1 MMGNEQIETLKPLK
15 TWSHL
20 SKQRKRPSEYEIVT
34 SNLHFHTNNKGKPFE
49 IGQDAKMND
58 WYLKYRN
65 NSPLVHENWDAFR
78 DPEQLVYRTYNI
90 LQEGQESYVTGLLN
104 QFSERGND
112 QMISKEWAAD
122 LARLYAPGRY
132 LFHALQMISAY
143 LHQMS
148 PASTLSNLATYQSAD
163 HLRWVTHT
171 AYRTCELA
179 KTWADVGFGEKERE
193 YWENETAWQG
203 FRELAEKALVTWD
216 WAEATIVLDVILK
229 PAVSA
234 AVLKQLGLAGAENG
248 DTLLSLLNDAQMR
261 DAERHQRQT
270 QKLIEFALDHEANEA
285 IIQGWIDKWLPL
297 ADKAV
302 EAYCKELTDLP
313 DATQEAKAYM
323 TSVRYSLGLK

>member
-1 MMGNEQIETLKPLK
+1 MSNEQTETLKPLK

-34 SNLHFHTNNKGKPFE
+34 ANLHFHTNNKDKPFE
-49 IGQDAKMND
+49 VGQGAKMND

-65 NSPLVHENWDAFR
+65 NSPLKHEDWDAFR

-90 LQEGQESYVTGLLN
+90 LQEGQEAYVTGLLN

-112 QMISKEWAAD
+112 QMISKQWAAD
-122 LARLYAPGRY
+122 LARLYTPSRY
-132 LFHALQMISAY
+132 IFHTLQMIAAY

-148 PASTLSNLATYQSAD
+148 PASTISNLGTYQSAD

-179 KTWADVGFGEKERE
+179 KTWPDVGLGEKERE
-193 YWENETAWQG
+193 HWENDPAWQG
-203 FRELAEKALVTWD
+203 FRELAERALVVWD
-216 WAEATIVLDVILK
+216 WAEATIVLEVVLK

-234 AVLKQLGLAGAENG
+234 ALQKQLGLAGAENG

-261 DAERHQRQT
+261 DSERHQRQT
-270 QKLIEFALDHEANEA
+270 QKLIEFALSNEDNPS
-285 IIQGWIDKWLPL
+285 IIQGWVDKWQPL
-297 ADKAV
+297 ADKAI
-302 EAYCKELTDLP
+302 ESYCSALTDLP
-313 DATQEAKAYM
+313 DAAEEAKAYM
-323 TSVRYSLGLK
+323 TSIRHSFDLK

>member
-1 MMGNEQIETLKPLK
+1 MSNEQTETLKPLK

-34 SNLHFHTNNKGKPFE
+34 ANLHFHTNNKDKPFE
-49 IGQDAKMND
+49 VGQGAKMND

-65 NSPLVHENWDAFR
+65 NSPLKHEDWDAFR

-90 LQEGQESYVTGLLN
+90 LQEGQEAYVTGLLN

-112 QMISKEWAAD
+112 QMISKQWAAD
-122 LARLYAPGRY
+122 LARLYTPSRY
-132 LFHALQMISAY
+132 IFHTLQMIAAY

-148 PASTLSNLATYQSAD
+148 PASTISNLGTYQSAD

-179 KTWADVGFGEKERE
+179 KTWPDVGLGEKERE
-193 YWENETAWQG
+193 HWENDPAWQG
-203 FRELAEKALVTWD
+203 FRELAERALVVWD
-216 WAEATIVLDVILK
+216 WAEATIVLEVVLK

-234 AVLKQLGLAGAENG
+234 ALQKQLGLAGAENG

-261 DAERHQRQT
+261 DSERHQRQT
-270 QKLIEFALDHEANEA
+270 QKLIEFALSNEGNA
-285 IIQGWIDKWLPL
+285 SIIQGWVDKWQPL

-302 EAYCKELTDLP
+302 ESYCAALTDLP
-313 DATQEAKAYM
+313 DAAEEAKAYM
-323 TSVRYSLGLK
+323 TSIRHSFDLK

>member
-1 MMGNEQIETLKPLK
+1 MSDSAETLKPLK

-20 SKQRKRPSEYEIVT
+20 SKQRKRPSEYEIVST
-34 SNLHFHTNNKGKPFE
+34 NLHFHTNNKEKPFE
-49 IGQDAKMND
+49 VGQGAKMND

-65 NSPLVHENWDAFR
+65 NSPLTHDDWDAFR

-90 LQEGQESYVTGLLN
+90 LQEGQEAYVTGLLN

-112 QMISKEWAAD
+112 QMIPKKWAED
-122 LARLYAPGRY
+122 LARLYTPSRY
-132 LFHALQMISAY
+132 IYHAMQMISSY

-148 PASTLSNLATYQSAD
+148 PASTISNLSTYQAAD
-163 HLRWVTHT
+163 HLRWVG
-171 AYRTCELA
+171 

-193 YWENETAWQG
+193 HWENDAAWQG
-203 FRELAEKALVTWD
+203 FRELAEKALVVWD
-216 WAEATIVLDVILK
+216 WAEATVVLEVVLK

-234 AVLKQLGLAGAENG
+234 AVQKQLGLAGAENG

-270 QKLIEFALDHEANEA
+270 KSLMEFAMANEA
-285 IIQGWIDKWLPL
+285 NATTIQGWVDKWQPL

-302 EAYCKELTDLP
+302 EAYCAALTDLP
-313 DATQEAKAYM
+313 DATEEAKAYM
-323 TSVRYSLGLK
+323 TSARQSLGLK

>member
-1 MMGNEQIETLKPLK
+1 MSNEQDATLKPLK

-20 SKQRKRPSEYEIVT
+20 SAQRKRPSEYEIVT
-34 SNLHFHTNNKGKPFE
+34 TNLHFHTNNKDKPFE
-49 IGQDAKMND
+49 VGQGAKMND

-65 NSPLVHENWDAFR
+65 NSPLKHENWDAFR

-90 LQEGQESYVTGLLN
+90 LQEGQEAYVTGLLN

-112 QMISKEWAAD
+112 EMISKQWAAD
-122 LARLYAPGRY
+122 LARLYTPSRY
-132 LFHALQMISAY
+132 IFHTLQMIAAY

-148 PASTLSNLATYQSAD
+148 PASTISNLGTYQSAD

-179 KTWADVGFGEKERE
+179 KTWPDIGLAEKERVH
-193 YWENETAWQG
+193 WENDPAWQG
-203 FRELAEKALVTWD
+203 FRELAEKALVVWD
-216 WAEATIVLDVILK
+216 WAEATIVLEVVLK

-234 AVLKQLGLAGAENG
+234 AVQKQLGLAGAENG

-261 DAERHQRQT
+261 DSERHQRQT
-270 QKLIEFALDHEANEA
+270 QKLIEFACSNEANTP
-285 IIQGWIDKWLPL
+285 IIQGWVDKWQPL
-297 ADKAV
+297 VDKAV
-302 EAYCKELTDLP
+302 EKYCAALTDLP

-323 TSVRYSLGLK
+323 RSIRHSFDLK

>member
-1 MMGNEQIETLKPLK
+1 MSDSTQTIKPLK

-34 SNLHFHTNNKGKPFE
+34 TNLHFHTNNKERPFE
-49 IGQDAKMND
+49 VGQDAKMND
-58 WYLKYRN
+58 WYLTYRN
-65 NSPLVHENWDAFR
+65 NSPLKHDDWDAFR

-90 LQEGQESYVTGLLN
+90 LQEGQEAYVTGLLN

-112 QMISKEWAAD
+112 QMITKQWATD
-122 LARLYAPGRY
+122 LARLYTPSRY
-132 LFHALQMISAY
+132 LYHALQMLASY

-148 PASTLSNLATYQSAD
+148 PASTISNLATYQSAD
-163 HLRWVTHT
+163 HLRWLTHS

-179 KTWADVGFGEKERE
+179 KTWDNIGLGDKERE
-193 YWENETAWQG
+193 YWEKDPAWQG

-216 WAEATIVLDVILK
+216 WAEATVVLDVVLK

-234 AVLKQLGLAGAENG
+234 AVQKQLGLAGAENG

-270 QKLIEFALDHEANEA
+270 QSLMEFAMGNEDNA
-285 IIQGWIDKWLPL
+285 GIIQGWVDKWQPL
-297 ADKAV
+297 ADRAI
-302 EAYCKELTDLP
+302 EAYCAELTDLP
-313 DATQEAKAYM
+313 DAIENAKAYV
-323 TSVRYSLGLK
+323 TSARKSFGLK

>member
-1 MMGNEQIETLKPLK
+1 MNDSAQTLKPLK

-20 SKQRKRPSEYEIVT
+20 SKQRKRPSEYEIVST
-34 SNLHFHTNNKGKPFE
+34 NLHFHTNNKEKPLE
-49 IGQDAKMND
+49 VGQDAKMND

-65 NSPLVHENWDAFR
+65 NSPLTHDDWDAFR

-90 LQEGQESYVTGLLN
+90 LQEGQEAYVEGLLK

-122 LARLYAPGRY
+122 LARLYTPSRY
-132 LFHALQMISAY
+132 IYHAVQMISSY

-148 PASTLSNLATYQSAD
+148 PASTISNLSTYQAAD
-163 HLRWVTHT
+163 HLRWLTHS
-171 AYRTCELA
+171 AYRTCELS
-179 KTWADVGFGEKERE
+179 KTWGDVGFGENERE
-193 YWENETAWQG
+193 HWEKDTAWQG

-216 WAEATIVLDVILK
+216 WAEATVVQEAVLK

-234 AVLKQLGLAGAENG
+234 AVQKQLGLAGAENG
-248 DTLLSLLNDAQMR
+248 DTLLSLLNDAQLR

-270 QKLIEFALDHEANEA
+270 KALMEFAMANEPNGS
-285 IIQGWIDKWLPL
+285 IIQGWVDKWQPL

-302 EAYCKELTDLP
+302 EAYCAALTDLP
-313 DATQEAKAYM
+313 DAAEEAKAYM
-323 TSVRYSLGLK
+323 ASVRQSFGLK